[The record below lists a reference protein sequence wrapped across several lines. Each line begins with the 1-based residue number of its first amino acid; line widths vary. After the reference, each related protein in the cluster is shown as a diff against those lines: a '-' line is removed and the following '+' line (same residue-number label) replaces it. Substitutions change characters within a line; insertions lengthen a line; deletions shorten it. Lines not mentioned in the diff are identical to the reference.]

1 MQFTFQINIVG
12 TLQAESVEEARE
24 LIKKQIQKL
33 KPEDYYQATDF
44 YHMDESG
51 YQRNWVSKKN
61 G

>member
-1 MQFTFQINIVG
+1 MVG

-61 G
+61 D